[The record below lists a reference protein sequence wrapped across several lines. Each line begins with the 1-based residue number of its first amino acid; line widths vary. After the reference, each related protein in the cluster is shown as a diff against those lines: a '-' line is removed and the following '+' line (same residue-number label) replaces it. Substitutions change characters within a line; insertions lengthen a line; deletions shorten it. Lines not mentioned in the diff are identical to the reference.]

1 MTRTI
6 TAALALAALTG
17 PAMAAP
23 IHHQPPVPVPHGL
36 LLTIDPFEGRH
47 SFNPAD
53 GIDAYAGGKTGHLTA
68 SPHEPRTVRWPRA
81 GAWMA
86 TETRQPHYAGRIW
99 GLPGYPVGF
108 IGRNVDHGHAVLD
121 LDVAPLVVAQAHL
134 RTSVSTITG
143 GCAAPMIV
151 RRTDP
156 PSIRVFS
163 SAGLGSHRLVM

>member
-6 TAALALAALTG
+6 TAALILAALTG
-17 PAMAAP
+17 PAMATP
-23 IHHQPPVPVPHGL
+23 ILHQPPVPVPHGL

-47 SFNPAD
+47 SFSPAD

-99 GLPGYPVGF
+99 GLPGYPVDF

-121 LDVAPLVVAQAHL
+121 LDVAPLVVAQTHAD
-134 RTSVSTITG
+134 T
-143 GCAAPMIV
+143 AAKHCTATP
-151 RRTDP
+151 RSP
-156 PSIRVFS
+156 
-163 SAGLGSHRLVM
+163 AK